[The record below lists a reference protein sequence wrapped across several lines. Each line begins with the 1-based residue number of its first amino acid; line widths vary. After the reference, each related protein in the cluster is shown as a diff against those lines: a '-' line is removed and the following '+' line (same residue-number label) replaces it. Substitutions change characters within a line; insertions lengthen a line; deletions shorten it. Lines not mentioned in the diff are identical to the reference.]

1 MAHNFIPGPGTPYA
15 EVQPKKKKITRA
27 VGWGMVVGAREE
39 IGDQDT
45 EVAQARGDGGLDEGV
60 TGETEKEMKISL

>member
-1 MAHNFIPGPGTPYA
+1 MLRCS
-15 EVQPKKKKITRA
+15 QKKKKITRA